1 MTSLGGQFWGSDS
14 DVIPQLFVR
23 KIILAQQVDVLPGNH
38 RAVGHRIEKN
48 LPARGMGGLL
58 ARSCRNRND
67 ANERES
73 STKGSTESLG
83 ILAQTF
89 GKPAV
94 STARHGART
103 LWGRLFGRTREN
115 KHAAGTNVSSKSLQS
130 HLRLEANLN
139 RKANGL
145 ALEGPSVGLYVP
157 LLEFSLYGKAGYSSR
172 AQTGVLAKFP

>member
-1 MTSLGGQFWGSDS
+1 MAPHLVHQFWGSDS
-14 DVIPQLFVR
+14 EAIPQLFVR
-23 KIILAQQVDVLPGNH
+23 KIMLAQQVDVLPGNH
-38 RAVGHRIEKN
+38 RAVGHRIEKH

-58 ARSCRNRND
+58 ARSCRNRNG

-103 LWGRLFGRTREN
+103 LWGRLFGRTPG
-115 KHAAGTNVSSKSLQS
+115 KHAAGTNVSRKSLRWDW
-130 HLRLEANLN
+130 RLEANLN
-139 RKANGL
+139 R
-145 ALEGPSVGLYVP
+145 
-157 LLEFSLYGKAGYSSR
+157 
-172 AQTGVLAKFP
+172 